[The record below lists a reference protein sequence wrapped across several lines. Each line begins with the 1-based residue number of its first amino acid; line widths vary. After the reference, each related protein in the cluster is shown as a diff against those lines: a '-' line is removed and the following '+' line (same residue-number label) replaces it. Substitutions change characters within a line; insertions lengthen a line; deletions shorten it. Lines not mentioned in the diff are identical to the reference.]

1 MRGTYRVLRAL
12 GWAGATPPAY
22 AARVWGLWAGG
33 CRMWEAV
40 LSVERGRMHVGLR
53 TVGVPC
59 VAPWCPMSVAVPY
72 IGVSRSV
79 P

>member
-1 MRGTYRVLRAL
+1 M
-12 GWAGATPPAY
+12 
-22 AARVWGLWAGG
+22 
-33 CRMWEAV
+33 CEAV